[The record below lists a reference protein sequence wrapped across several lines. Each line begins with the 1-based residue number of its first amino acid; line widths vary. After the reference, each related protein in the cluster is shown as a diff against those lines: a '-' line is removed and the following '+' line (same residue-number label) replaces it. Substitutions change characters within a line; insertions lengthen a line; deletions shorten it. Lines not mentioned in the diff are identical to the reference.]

1 MSDRRLVAIDDD
13 ESFRQFLAEVVKD
26 IDYRSVIT
34 GDAAAFRTAYAEV
47 DPTVVVLDMVMPD
60 VDGFEIMQ
68 WLMDQGYSSRVVL
81 ITGFGTRYAEMAK
94 TLAAER
100 GLTDVI
106 TLPKPVRLADL
117 HRALDID

>member
-1 MSDRRLVAIDDD
+1 MSNRRLVAIDD
-13 ESFRQFLAEVVKD
+13 EASFREFLAEVVQD
-26 IDYRSVIT
+26 TDYRSVIT
-34 GDAAAFRTAYAEV
+34 GDAAAFRNAYAEL

-68 WLMDQGYSSRVVL
+68 WLVQQGYRARVVL

-106 TLPKPVRLADL
+106 TLPKPVQLAEL
-117 HRALDID
+117 RRALDID